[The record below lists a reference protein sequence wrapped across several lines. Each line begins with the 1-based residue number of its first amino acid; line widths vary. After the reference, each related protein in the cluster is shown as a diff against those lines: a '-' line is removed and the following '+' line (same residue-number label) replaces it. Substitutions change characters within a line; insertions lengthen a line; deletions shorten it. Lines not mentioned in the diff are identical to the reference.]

1 MTGPRG
7 LPIRVAPL
15 PGEALDSWLE
25 ALAARLAVPLSDLVR
40 SFGLAG
46 GSGWRRGLPDR
57 AIALDP
63 GEAAAIAAATG
74 LSEDRV
80 REMTLERYDQTAVIL
95 DRRTRM
101 VNVRILWGKGQ
112 GSRYCPD
119 CLAGNGG
126 RWQLRWR
133 LSWSF
138 ACVAHRRLLADD
150 CPRCGAPQRACGP
163 AGYEPPRP
171 GRCPSPA
178 GPGALLRFRCRAD
191 LSEAAT
197 ARLSEGHPALEAQ
210 RILDDLIGTGTTAFG
225 VYRDDPQP
233 ALTTLADIR
242 AIAGR
247 AIALT
252 LGGQVPP
259 WSCPVT
265 GQIQELALAVHSRA
279 AAPAQALPGVNAPP
293 AAPIAALGLTAACR
307 VLTSDSISQAA
318 AEIGWLISRP
328 RPGGRAVSPS
338 TVGDW
343 GRTTSP
349 VLHSVQLAAIGP
361 RMRPT
366 DQLRYRTASPRPGEP
381 GTGTA
386 AARQRAARI
395 PALLWPSW
403 AARICPPR
411 PTAVTAVRPGLSAAV
426 LLVGTRLDLSDAA
439 ELLGSATSRHYIS
452 KALQLL
458 QGTPQW
464 HDVACALE
472 RLAGYLDE
480 HAIPI
485 DYQRRRQ
492 LDFTTLLPDAE
503 WQGLWDQAGMSRDP
517 ALYAQAARR
526 MLFQKISGSPAAS
539 GPFQPGP
546 GKRGRPAESR
556 LPMVLTPRLASGLR
570 ESAAA
575 FLARQHVT
583 GEPVT
588 WEPPAELL
596 DGLSLPG
603 ADPGATDLGH
613 LHQLVRRDHLG
624 PVAAARR
631 LDTSRAVV
639 DLLLDHDPAP
649 ETALPQTIAKRSRR
663 VPSREEFAACYCGE
677 GLSFAQIAKRTGISA
692 GYASQLARDYD
703 IPVRGQKNYS
713 VSQHPVL
720 TRDWL
725 TDRYVTR
732 RLSLRGIAAEA
743 GMSKSAVRR
752 WVKIYRLPAPEA
764 PFPIRMDIPAAAA
777 DAPPALRPAI
787 TGPGA
792 WKRLRRLAAAG
803 SYSSLTEAGASLGI
817 DPTVLVTQV
826 NRLEREFG
834 HRLLDRAAGQRAM
847 QPTSCGQKIIA
858 AIRAASA
865 TRPADDI
872 SPRRSRKTTPVGD

>member
-1 MTGPRG
+1 MTGPRR
-7 LPIRVAPL
+7 LPVRVAPL

-57 AIALDP
+57 TIALDP
-63 GEAAAIAAATG
+63 GEADAIAAATG
-74 LSEDRV
+74 LREDRV
-80 REMTLERYDQTAVIL
+80 REMTLERYDHTAVIL
-95 DRRTRM
+95 DPRTRM
-101 VNVRILWGKGQ
+101 VNVRTLWGKSQ

-138 ACVAHRRLLADD
+138 ACLAHRRLLADG

-171 GRCPSPA
+171 GQCPSPA
-178 GPGALLRFRCRAD
+178 GPGALLQFRCRAD
-191 LSEAAT
+191 LSGAAT
-197 ARLSEGHPALEAQ
+197 VRLPEGHLALEAQ
-210 RILDDLIGTGTTAFG
+210 RILDELIGTGTAAFG
-225 VYRDDPQP
+225 VYRHNPQP
-233 ALTTLADIR
+233 ALTALADIR

-247 AIALT
+247 AIALV
-252 LGGQVPP
+252 LDGGVPP

-265 GQIQELALAVHSRA
+265 GQIQETARALHRRA
-279 AAPAQALPGVNAPP
+279 AAPAQARPGVNAPP

-307 VLTSDSISQAA
+307 VLAADSASQAA
-318 AEIGWLISRP
+318 DEIGWLIGKP

-338 TVGDW
+338 TVSDW

-349 VLHSVQLAAIGP
+349 VMHSVQLAAIGP

-381 GTGTA
+381 GTGDA
-386 AARQRAARI
+386 AAGQRAARI

-403 AARICPPR
+403 AARICPPHA
-411 PTAVTAVRPGLSAAV
+411 TAVTAVRPALSAA
-426 LLVGTRLDLSDAA
+426 LILVGTRLDLSGAA
-439 ELLGSATSRHYIS
+439 ELLGSAASRHHIS
-452 KALQLL
+452 KTLQLL
-458 QGTPQW
+458 QDTPQW

-472 RLAGYLDE
+472 RLAGYLGE
-480 HAIPI
+480 HDIPI

-492 LDFTTLLPDAE
+492 LGFTTLLPDAE
-503 WQGLWDQAGMSRDP
+503 WQRLWDQAGMPRDP

-539 GPFQPGP
+539 GPFQPSP
-546 GKRGRPAESR
+546 GTRGRPAESR
-556 LPMVLTPRLASGLR
+556 LPMVLTPRLASGLS

-575 FLARQHVT
+575 FLARQHIT

-588 WEPPAELL
+588 WEPPVTLL

-603 ADPGATDLGH
+603 TDPGTVDLGH

-631 LDTSRAVV
+631 LGTSRAVV

-649 ETALPQTIAKRSRR
+649 EAALPRAAASSRR
-663 VPSREEFAACYCGE
+663 VPSREEFTAYCYGE
-677 GLSFAQIAKRTGISA
+677 NLSLAEIARRTGISA
-692 GYASQLARDYD
+692 GYASQLARDYGV
-703 IPVRGQKNYS
+703 PVRGLRDYS

-720 TRDWL
+720 TRDSL

-732 RLSLRGIAAEA
+732 GLSLRAIAAEA
-743 GMSKSAVRR
+743 GMSKSAVKR
-752 WVKIYRLPAPEA
+752 WVRIYRLPAPETH
-764 PFPIRMDIPAAAA
+764 FPIRMDIPAAAA

-792 WKRLRRLAAAG
+792 WKRLRRLAAAS
-803 SYSSLTEAGASLGI
+803 SYSSLSEAGAGLGI
-817 DPTVLVTQV
+817 DPTVLVTQI

-834 HRLLDRAAGQRAM
+834 HRLLDRVAGQRTM
-847 QPTSCGQKIIA
+847 QPTAYGEKIIA
-858 AIRAASA
+858 AVREASA

-872 SPRRSRKTTPVGD
+872 GPRRSRKTTPV

>member
-1 MTGPRG
+1 MTGPRR

-46 GSGWRRGLPDR
+46 GSGWRRGLPSR

-95 DRRTRM
+95 DPRTRM
-101 VNVRILWGKGQ
+101 VNVRILWGKSQ

-191 LSEAAT
+191 LSGAAT
-197 ARLSEGHPALEAQ
+197 VRLPEGHPVLEAQ
-210 RILDDLIGTGTTAFG
+210 LIIGELISTGTAAFG
-225 VYRDDPQP
+225 VYRDDPRP
-233 ALTTLADIR
+233 ALTALADIR
-242 AIAGR
+242 AVAGR
-247 AIALT
+247 AIALI
-252 LGGQVPP
+252 LDGGVPP

-265 GQIQELALAVHSRA
+265 GQIQDLAVVRHSRA
-279 AAPAQALPGVNAPP
+279 AAPAHARPGVNAPP
-293 AAPIAALGLTAACR
+293 AGPIAALGLTAACR
-307 VLTSDSISQAA
+307 VLAADSVIQAA
-318 AEIGWLISRP
+318 TEIGWLISEP
-328 RPGGRAVSPS
+328 RPGGSAVSPS

-343 GRTTSP
+343 GRTTSS
-349 VLHSVQLAAIGP
+349 VLHSVQLAAMGP

-381 GTGTA
+381 GTGNA
-386 AARQRAARI
+386 AAGQRAARI
-395 PALLWPSW
+395 PALFWPSL
-403 AARICPPR
+403 AARICR
-411 PTAVTAVRPGLSAAV
+411 PHATAVTAVRPALSAA
-426 LLVGTRLDLSDAA
+426 LLLAGTRLDLADAA
-439 ELLGSATSRHYIS
+439 GLLGSSTSRHYIS
-452 KALQLL
+452 KTLQLL
-458 QGTPQW
+458 QDTPQW

-492 LDFTTLLPDAE
+492 LDFTSLLPGAE
-503 WQGLWDQAGMSRDP
+503 WQRLWDQAGMPRDP

-526 MLFQKISGSPAAS
+526 MVFQKISGSPAAS

-546 GKRGRPAESR
+546 GTRGRPAESR
-556 LPMVLTPRLASGLR
+556 PPLVLTPRLASGLR

-583 GEPVT
+583 GEPVN
-588 WEPPAELL
+588 WEPPVTLL

-603 ADPGATDLGH
+603 TDPGAIDLGH

-631 LDTSRAVV
+631 LGTTRAVI

-649 ETALPQTIAKRSRR
+649 EAAPPRAATRLRK
-663 VPSREEFAACYCGE
+663 VPSREEFTAYCHGE
-677 GLSFAQIAKRTGISA
+677 NLSLAEIAKRTGISA
-692 GYASQLARDYD
+692 GYASQLARDYGV
-703 IPVRGQKNYS
+703 PVRGLKDYS
-713 VSQHPVL
+713 VSEHPVL

-732 RLSLRGIAAEA
+732 GLCLRAIAAEA
-743 GMSKSAVRR
+743 GMSKSAVKRR
-752 WVKIYRLPAPEA
+752 VKIYRLPAPETH
-764 PFPIRMDIPAAAA
+764 FPIRMDIAAAA
-777 DAPPALRPAI
+777 AAAPPVLRPAI

-792 WKRLRRLAAAG
+792 WKRLRRLAAAS
-803 SYSSLTEAGASLGI
+803 SYSSLSEAGASLGI
-817 DPTVLVTQV
+817 DPAVLVSQI
-826 NRLEREFG
+826 NRLERELG
-834 HRLLDRAAGQRAM
+834 HRLLDRVAGQRTM
-847 QPTSCGQKIIA
+847 QPTAYGQKIIA
-858 AIRAASA
+858 AIREASA
-865 TRPADDI
+865 TRPADNI
-872 SPRRSRKTTPVGD
+872 GPCSSRKTPPV